1 VIFTDPDQ
9 RLAFRAL
16 AMSSDLH
23 EAIENAP
30 PNAADLLRRVAV
42 TDLTS
47 DADPEGTFI
56 ALVRLATE
64 AALVIVNGEARS
76 SGPEGELERF
86 RAVAAVKEE
95 LELMREPDEAGSG
108 PLALDAARRL
118 VAWLTQREGNST

>member
-30 PNAADLLRRVAV
+30 PNAADLLRRV
-42 TDLTS
+42 
-47 DADPEGTFI
+47 